1 MSAVSSFMPTSSE
14 MTVAPVSTAMSC
26 SVAFRLSPKPGALTA
41 ATFIPPR
48 SLLTTSVASASPST
62 SSAMMMSGFCVL
74 TTCSRRGSID
84 WRLDTFFS
92 TRRMNGF
99 SNSAFCVLGEVMKY
113 GEMYLTRGRR

>member
-62 SSAMMMSGFCVL
+62 SSAMITSGFCVL
-74 TTCSRRGSID
+74 TTCSSSGSID
-84 WRLDTFFS
+84 CSDDTFFS
-92 TRRMNGF
+92 TSRISGF
-99 SNSAFCVLGEVMKY
+99 SNSVFCVFGCVMKY
-113 GEMYLTRGRR
+113 GEM